1 MTTARR
7 CAPALLAVALAALA
21 ALAAAPAAAAM
32 ATAKPEQGP
41 LNPAFVEALHD
52 PLVGIGLG
60 RLPSPVEVHVGAAA
74 EARAARFAAPPSYDL
89 RTEGRL
95 SAVKDQRP
103 WNTCWAFANT
113 AALESK
119 LMPASPEPDFS
130 EDNVVRRSGYFSTM
144 DQRYDWGGWDFMAV
158 AYFARWAGPVDE
170 SADPYDHEAG
180 ANGTRKHVQGV
191 VMVPG
196 RSHFTDNDLLKRLVL
211 ENGALSAGMYFD
223 PDWSPYS
230 ESTDAA
236 GLHATYYSPQWENE
250 NHGVTIVGW
259 DDAYPRDRFQGDD
272 GTPPGDGAF
281 LVRNTWGDDWGE
293 GGYFWVS
300 YYDGSFALDRGTGTW
315 GGCTSYS
322 DVQDVSNYSRIYQ
335 YDKLGVNSH
344 WGYGISRVW
353 GANRFTAA
361 SDAVHRRRRLLHAV
375 VVDEIRGVGRE
386 ELLEPEPAGLR
397 DGRAPGLHDRSLRHE
412 AARVRAAAV
421 RRRRQARLSE
431 RDLPDGH
438 RATHQRLV
446 AAGVGP
452 AGPEL
457 HEPQRVQLD
466 RRHARA
472 RGHECLHQ
480 GLRQVTARA
489 AAPA

>member
-1 MTTARR
+1 
-7 CAPALLAVALAALA
+7 
-21 ALAAAPAAAAM
+21 M

-95 SAVKDQRP
+95 SAVKDQRS

-170 SADPYDHEAG
+170 SADPYDHAAG

-230 ESTDAA
+230 EYTDDT

-259 DDAYPRDRFQGDD
+259 DDAYPRDRFQG
-272 GTPPGDGAF
+272 
-281 LVRNTWGDDWGE
+281 E
-293 GGYFWVS
+293 
-300 YYDGSFALDRGTGTW
+300 
-315 GGCTSYS
+315 
-322 DVQDVSNYSRIYQ
+322 
-335 YDKLGVNSH
+335 
-344 WGYGISRVW
+344 
-353 GANRFTAA
+353 
-361 SDAVHRRRRLLHAV
+361 RR
-375 VVDEIRGVGRE
+375 D
-386 ELLEPEPAGLR
+386 
-397 DGRAPGLHDRSLRHE
+397 
-412 AARVRAAAV
+412 AARETAPF
-421 RRRRQARLSE
+421 SC
-431 RDLPDGH
+431 
-438 RATHQRLV
+438 ATPG
-446 AAGVGP
+446 A
-452 AGPEL
+452 
-457 HEPQRVQLD
+457 
-466 RRHARA
+466 
-472 RGHECLHQ
+472 
-480 GLRQVTARA
+480 TTSARA
-489 AAPA
+489 ATSGSPTTTARSPSTAAPGPGAGAPPTATSRTCPTTPASTSTTSSA

>member
-7 CAPALLAVALAALA
+7 FAPALLAIALTALA
-21 ALAAAPAAAAM
+21 ALAAAPAPAAA
-32 ATAKPEQGP
+32 AKPEQGP

-52 PLVGIGLG
+52 PLVGLGLG
-60 RLPSPVEVHVGAAA
+60 RLPNPVEVHVGAAA
-74 EARAARFAAPPSYDL
+74 QARAARFAAPPSYDL
-89 RTEGRL
+89 RAEGRL
-95 SAVKDQRP
+95 SAVKDQHP

-119 LMPASPEPDFS
+119 LMPAAAEPDFS

-170 SADPYDHEAG
+170 SADPYDHAAG

-223 PDWSPYS
+223 PDRSPYS
-230 ESTDAA
+230 EYTDDT
-236 GLHATYYSPQWENE
+236 GLHATYYSPQRENE

-259 DDAYPRDRFQGDD
+259 DDAYPRERFQGDETPD
-272 GTPPGDGAF
+272 ETPPGDGAF
-281 LVRNTWGDDWGE
+281 LVRNTWGDDFGE

-335 YDKLGVNSH
+335 YDKLGVNSQ

-361 SDAVHRRRRLLHAV
+361 RTQYIAAAGFYTLSSSTRYEVWAGRRFSSLSLRASGTAELPGYLTVPFAKKLRVYARRSFVVAVKLVSPNETYPMATERRISGWAPLASARRGQSFTS
-375 VVDEIRGVGRE
+375 RN
-386 ELLEPEPAGLR
+386 
-397 DGRAPGLHDRSLRHE
+397 GRAWTDVT
-412 AARVRAAAV
+412 RVRADMNVCIKAFAK
-421 RRRRQARLSE
+421 
-431 RDLPDGH
+431 
-438 RATHQRLV
+438 
-446 AAGVGP
+446 
-452 AGPEL
+452 
-457 HEPQRVQLD
+457 
-466 RRHARA
+466 
-472 RGHECLHQ
+472 
-480 GLRQVTARA
+480 
-489 AAPA
+489 